1 MCFVIIIEQL
11 FGFLLFEG
19 YDSIALTLD
28 CKLGSF
34 YHKLFLLAIDRYS
47 PYASISF

>member
-11 FGFLLFEG
+11 FWFLLFYD
-19 YDSIALTLD
+19 YDSAVDLTLG

-34 YHKLFLLAIDRYS
+34 YHLYKVHNKKTIH
-47 PYASISF
+47 